1 MNKGKISLDYYSILK
16 DLWRNL
22 WVVLLSLIIGAMGIY
37 IVERSVYEA
46 EYTATATVVV
56 SAKGSSTN
64 TSAMYNVSS
73 EMATV
78 FSKVFSEPAMRKAA
92 AEHLG
97 HEKFDGRVAASVL
110 TDTNFINISV
120 VSDSPRKSYEL
131 LNAILQVYPNISEE
145 VFKNSVITILKHP
158 SMPSSPSS
166 VGLQHSSIKIL
177 LVIAFI
183 SIFAI
188 VALSVFRDTVK
199 NERVFNDKINGKLLG
214 CITHEIKANS
224 IKDLFSK
231 KKKGLLIDGNAFIST
246 RFIESFNRIVAK
258 IEHQKKKDGSKVFAV
273 TSFAENEGKSTV
285 SSNLALSLAR
295 KGNRVLLMDMDGKKP
310 AIYKLFGCSYIEN
323 AELGSL
329 FNGDI
334 SRRDYKLRRY
344 KKTNLYL
351 AINTRAYANSYKWIE
366 SGVAK
371 STIKALKGM
380 VDYIIVDTAPI
391 SVDSSVSEIIKMAD
405 KSILV
410 VKTDTVETV
419 TINDAILTIKEVGDN
434 FAGCILNQ
442 THPDM
447 PMTSLTGAGDDTMY
461 SRGRYYG
468 KYYGKYHKKG

>member
-1 MNKGKISLDYYSILK
+1 MNRGKISIDYYSILK
-16 DLWRNL
+16 DLSRNF
-22 WVVLLSLIIGAMGIY
+22 WVVLLSLLIGVMGIY
-37 IVERSVYEA
+37 IVERSIYKP

-56 SAKGSSTN
+56 TAKGSSSSSSYN
-64 TSAMYNVSS
+64 ISA
-73 EMATV
+73 EMAKV
-78 FSKVFSEPAMRKAA
+78 FSKVFSEPAMKKAA

-97 HEKFDGRVAASVL
+97 LEKFDGRVAASVL

-177 LVIAFI
+177 LIIAFI

-199 NERVFNDKINGKLLG
+199 NEREFNDKVTGKLLG
-214 CITHEIKANS
+214 CIPHEIKANS

-246 RFIESFNRIVAK
+246 RFVESFNRIVAK
-258 IEHQKKKDGSKVFAV
+258 IEHHKLQDGSKVFAI
-273 TSFAENEGKSTV
+273 TSVAENEGKSTV

-334 SRRDYKLRRY
+334 SRRNYKLRRY

-351 AINTRAYANSYKWIE
+351 AINTRAYTNSYKWIE

-380 VDYIIVDTAPI
+380 VDYIIIDTAPI

-419 TINDAILTIKEVGDN
+419 TINDAILTVTEVGDN

-447 PMTSLTGAGDDTMY
+447 PMTSFTGAGDDT
-461 SRGRYYG
+461 RFFRG
-468 KYYGKYHKKG
+468 KYY

>member
-177 LVIAFI
+177 LIVAFI

-199 NERVFNDKINGKLLG
+199 NEREFNDKINGKLLG
-214 CITHEIKANS
+214 CISHEIKANS

-246 RFIESFNRIVAK
+246 KFIESFNRIVAK

-310 AIYKLFGCSYIEN
+310 ALYKLFGCSYIEN

-334 SRRDYKLRRY
+334 SRRNYKLKRY

-419 TINDAILTIKEVGDN
+419 TINDAILTVKEVGDN

-468 KYYGKYHKKG
+468 KYYGKYH

>member
-199 NERVFNDKINGKLLG
+199 NEREFNDKVNGKLLG

-310 AIYKLFGCSYIEN
+310 ALYKLFGCSYIEN

-334 SRRDYKLRRY
+334 SRRNYKLRRY

-351 AINTRAYANSYKWIE
+351 AINTRAYASSYKWIE

-419 TINDAILTIKEVGDN
+419 TINDAILTVKEVGDN

>member
-199 NERVFNDKINGKLLG
+199 NEREFNDKINGKLLG

-231 KKKGLLIDGNAFIST
+231 KKKGLLIGGDAFIST
-246 RFIESFNRIVAK
+246 KFIESFNRIVAK

-310 AIYKLFGCSYIEN
+310 ALYKLFGCSYIEN
-323 AELGSL
+323 SELGSL

-334 SRRDYKLRRY
+334 SRRNYKLRRY

-447 PMTSLTGAGDDTMY
+447 PITSLTGAGDDTMY
-461 SRGRYYG
+461 YG
-468 KYYGKYHKKG
+468 KYHGKYHKKG

>member
-166 VGLQHSSIKIL
+166 VGLQHSKMQTL
-177 LVIAFI
+177 LVFAFI

-188 VALSVFRDTVK
+188 VVFSIFRDTVK
-199 NERVFNDKINGKLLG
+199 NEREFNDKINGKLLG

-231 KKKGLLIDGNAFIST
+231 KKKGLLIGGDAFIST

-310 AIYKLFGCSYIEN
+310 ALYKLFGCSYIEN
-323 AELGSL
+323 SELGSL

-334 SRRDYKLRRY
+334 SRRNYKLRRY
-344 KKTNLYL
+344 KKTDLYL

-447 PMTSLTGAGDDTMY
+447 PITSLTGAGDDTMY
-461 SRGRYYG
+461 YG
-468 KYYGKYHKKG
+468 KYHGKYHKKG

>member
-16 DLWRNL
+16 DLLRNF

-92 AEHLG
+92 AEHLNL
-97 HEKFDGRVAASVL
+97 EKFDGRVAASVL

-177 LVIAFI
+177 LIIAFI

-199 NERVFNDKINGKLLG
+199 NEREFNDKINGKLLG
-214 CITHEIKANS
+214 CITYEIKANS

-231 KKKGLLIDGNAFIST
+231 KKKGLLIDGDAFIST
-246 RFIESFNRIVAK
+246 KFIESFNRIVAK

-310 AIYKLFGCSYIEN
+310 ALYKLFGCSYIEN

-334 SRRDYKLRRY
+334 SRRNYKLRRY

-351 AINTRAYANSYKWIE
+351 AINTRAYTNSYKWIE

-419 TINDAILTIKEVGDN
+419 TINDAILTVKEVGDN

-468 KYYGKYHKKG
+468 KYYGKYH